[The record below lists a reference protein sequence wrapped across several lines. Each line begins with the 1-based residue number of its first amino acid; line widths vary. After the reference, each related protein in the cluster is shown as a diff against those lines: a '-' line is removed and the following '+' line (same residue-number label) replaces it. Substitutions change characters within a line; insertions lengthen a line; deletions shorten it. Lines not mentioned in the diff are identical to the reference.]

1 MTVGGLDGMLGDRG
15 EARYFRSPF
24 AAAAFALIGFVSILR
39 SGERQAAR
47 RILWFG
53 LGYLVALTGLYC
65 FYLFTDIAFIL
76 PAAFVLFIAAG
87 SGASTANRWTRDVLR
102 NRNRTATQ
110 LAAAA
115 GVLILDVL
123 LVVSLATEAA
133 VRLNAQPV
141 GSAMVGN
148 LESLDSTLPHDAT
161 IVSNIS
167 LQFLELYMPTENRH
181 FVGLNSLDPA

>member
-87 SGASTANRWTRDVLR
+87 SGASTANRWTRAALR

-115 GVLILDVL
+115 AVLALDFL
-123 LVVSLATEAA
+123 LIVSVVTEVE
-133 VRLNAQPV
+133 VRL
-141 GSAMVGN
+141 SAHPAESVMVP
-148 LESLDSTLPHDAT
+148 TLQSA
-161 IVSNIS
+161 
-167 LQFLELYMPTENRH
+167 
-181 FVGLNSLDPA
+181 